1 MLTTNLK
8 KPYYNN
14 VLSDSKEYNNKDDL
28 PPKIDDNELILSVGK
43 NIRTIR
49 KAQMRTISEVA
60 ELSGISAK
68 YLQSVEV
75 GRRNISI
82 TNLNKIANSLNI
94 PIALLFS
101 YDHMEKTKKLLCIAN
116 KLKNYSLLQLS
127 NIDIIISDLEDI
139 IDK

>member
-14 VLSDSKEYNNKDDL
+14 VLSDSKEDNNKDDL

>member
-8 KPYYNN
+8 KTYYNN
-14 VLSDSKEYNNKDDL
+14 VLSDSKEDNNKDDL

>member
-14 VLSDSKEYNNKDDL
+14 VLSDSKEDNNKDDL
-28 PPKIDDNELILSVGK
+28 LPKIDDNELILSVGK

>member
-1 MLTTNLK
+1 
-8 KPYYNN
+8 
-14 VLSDSKEYNNKDDL
+14 
-28 PPKIDDNELILSVGK
+28 
-43 NIRTIR
+43 
-49 KAQMRTISEVA
+49 MRTISEVA